1 LPKVLKKSE
10 IRQLNRI
17 SKEHIVASPISNDTK
32 LPPVGTK
39 ASRSD
44 DKGTGK
50 PEGSSEGTSPAPQ
63 ASQTAED
70 RVDINQANRVLN
82 QSNSQGVRSDNPIES
97 PEQAA
102 SLATQ
107 IKEQIQSQGAKAL
120 MAQGGVVRG
129 HLDALLNSAPA

>member
-1 LPKVLKKSE
+1 M
-10 IRQLNRI
+10 
-17 SKEHIVASPISNDTK
+17 ASPISNDK
-32 LPPVGTK
+32 MMPPVGTK

-44 DKGTGK
+44 DKGSGR
-50 PEGSSEGTSPAPQ
+50 PEGSAEETSPAPQ

-70 RVDINQANRVLN
+70 RVDINQANQVLN

-107 IKEQIQSQGAKAL
+107 IKEQIQAQGAKAL
-120 MAQGGVVRG
+120 TAQGGVVSG